1 MPVETIL
8 HSGIVCICRQF
19 FVIMHR
25 QMTLSSERRSTWMVV
40 GSVGLILK
48 EIFRFT
54 HSGVKPSIKF
64 FVEREICKSPS
75 RGFIYP
81 LVSICFYH
89 FTNLQFCH
97 GLCNTLY
104 FFVYSPLGKVRKL
117 SGSSLFIT
125 RVTPAGVWIWWL
137 CGVVSSRGISWVP
150 ESVCC
155 HYRSKCSVILI
166 LCCWQ
171 NIEVERFMILQ
182 EKR

>member
-1 MPVETIL
+1 
-8 HSGIVCICRQF
+8 
-19 FVIMHR
+19 
-25 QMTLSSERRSTWMVV
+25 MVV

-48 EIFRFT
+48 EIFQFT

-117 SGSSLFIT
+117 SRNLLFIT
-125 RVTPAGVWIWWL
+125 CVTSTGGGFDDYVVWFQV
-137 CGVVSSRGISWVP
+137 GEFP

-155 HYRSKCSVILI
+155 HYRSKCSVIFI